1 MFRDLIRTENDEAL
15 TVLRVMLGIVIFPHG
30 AQKLL
35 GWFGGYGFNA
45 TMHWFTL
52 QLGIPSPF
60 AYLAI
65 LAEFFG
71 ALFLLFGFLTRIAA
85 FGISCVMVV
94 AVFMLHMRHGFFLN
108 WSNRQ
113 GGEGFEFHLLVIAI
127 GVVLMMRGGGKW
139 SVDEMMN

>member
-94 AVFMLHMRHGFFLN
+94 AVFMLHIHHGFFLN

-113 GGEGFEFHLLVIAI
+113 GGEGIEFHLLVVAI

-139 SVDEMMN
+139 SIDEMMN